1 MRVTSSILILCL
13 TFCNLEDVFK
23 SQTYTNVVQWW
34 SDSGFFFK
42 EFYKSLN
49 KEGLKKYHAHR
60 IMLQAS
66 EVYATQYGIS
76 KYMKGFQKNFIIRK
90 KKGEM
95 K

>member
-1 MRVTSSILILCL
+1 ML
-13 TFCNLEDVFK
+13 F
-23 SQTYTNVVQWW
+23 
-34 SDSGFFFK
+34 SGDQIQVFFFK

-90 KKGEM
+90 KKV